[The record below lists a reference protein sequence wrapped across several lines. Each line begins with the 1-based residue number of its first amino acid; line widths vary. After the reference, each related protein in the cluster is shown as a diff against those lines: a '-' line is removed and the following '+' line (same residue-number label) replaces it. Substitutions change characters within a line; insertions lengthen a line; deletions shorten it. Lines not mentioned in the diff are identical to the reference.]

1 MGDGF
6 MLKTDRIIF
15 TIDNKEI
22 SFERI
27 LQWEFKRLVRA
38 HKVLTNVYG
47 IHFQDE
53 VSQWIKTKNIHALDK
68 EITRVKLTI
77 EPDKLREALKSKYDL
92 GNAAL
97 MVAEKMSAGKRRFST
112 TEIFVPES
120 DLSAEDAA
128 EKIFNIMQTNTD
140 FNMRLN
146 LDASP
151 DHYIFRKSGEN
162 VQEIVEI
169 SGGTVVP
176 QHYFIHYDDLQGV
189 QSEASQDYPIQI
201 AGTMRLSNKT
211 IIGAIRYQFKPEGDG
226 FKVKIL
232 MEYPKLI
239 PIEVVRNQQIH
250 QAGEFG
256 HWISDVLDA

>member
-1 MGDGF
+1 
-6 MLKTDRIIF
+6 MLKTDRMIF

-22 SFERI
+22 SFEKI

-53 VSQWIKTKNIHALDK
+53 VAQWIKTKNLKALDD
-68 EITRVKLTI
+68 EITRVKMTI

-92 GNAAL
+92 GNMGL
-97 MVAEKMSAGKRRFST
+97 MVAEKMSVGKRRFST
-112 TEIFVPES
+112 TEIYVPES
-120 DLSAEDAA
+120 DLSAQEIAD
-128 EKIFNIMQTNTD
+128 KIWHIMQVNTD
-140 FNMRLN
+140 INMRLN

-151 DHYIFRKSGEN
+151 DHFIFRQAGEN
-162 VQEIVEI
+162 VQEVVEI

-176 QHYFIHYDDLQGV
+176 QHYFIHYNDMQGV

-201 AGTMRLSNKT
+201 AGTMRLSNRT
-211 IIGAIRYQFKPEGDG
+211 IVGAIRYQFKPEGSG

-239 PIEVVRNQQIH
+239 PIEVVLNQQIH
-250 QAGEFG
+250 QADEFG
-256 HWISDVLDA
+256 HWISDVLDS

>member
-1 MGDGF
+1 MGDEF
-6 MLKTDRIIF
+6 MLKTDRMVF
-15 TIDNKEI
+15 TTGNKEL

-53 VSQWIKTKNIHALDK
+53 VSQWIKTKNVKALDD
-68 EITRVKLTI
+68 EITRVKMTVD
-77 EPDKLREALKSKYDL
+77 PDKLREALKSKYDL
-92 GNAAL
+92 GNMAL
-97 MVAEKMSAGKRRFST
+97 MLAEKMSAGKRRFST
-112 TEIFVPES
+112 TEILVPES
-120 DLSAEDAA
+120 DLSAQEVADQ
-128 EKIFNIMQTNTD
+128 IFEIMQTNSD
-140 FNMRLN
+140 LNMRLN

-151 DHYIFRKSGEN
+151 DHFIYRKSGDN
-162 VQEIVEI
+162 IQEIVEI

-201 AGTMRLSNKT
+201 VGTMRLSNKT
-211 IIGAIRYQFKPEGDG
+211 IVGAVRYQFKPEQNG

-232 MEYPKLI
+232 MEFPKLT
-239 PIEVVRNQQIH
+239 PIEIVRNQQIH

-256 HWISDVLDA
+256 HWISDVLDN